1 MVFQKSVLKKGLY
14 GSNGELVGGKTNKL
28 RPARLK
34 WSLGRGYERERERE
48 RESSKNQYISPTND
62 KIISRFLKIP
72 QNIQFIHRDSPSLLH
87 CFTSG

>member
-48 RESSKNQYISPTND
+48 RESLPRTNIFHQRTI
-62 KIISRFLKIP
+62 K
-72 QNIQFIHRDSPSLLH
+72 
-87 CFTSG
+87 